1 MSRREPGIH
10 IKIKHRMLL
19 TTLHRNSQVTFWSMF
34 LKLEEKT
41 LQSSQTYLK
50 SLFCGIVNKH
60 ETNKLRFML
69 IIYTTTIIWMHKYQQ
84 IYAMSKISL
93 DTMNAMWS
101 WNRLLSFMWTWYW
114 LLLAA
119 SAELVGP
126 VERWGRLNSPNT
138 SFFELLWNGN
148 LSLSSNML
156 LTFSPLFVSQ
166 YLKAVLVGTNTNTS
180 ADADILRL
188 FS

>member
-19 TTLHRNSQVTFWSMF
+19 TTLHRKSQVTFWSMF

-41 LQSSQTYLK
+41 LQSSQTCLK
-50 SLFCGIVNKH
+50 SLFCGILNKH
-60 ETNKLRFML
+60 KSSKIRFML

-84 IYAMSKISL
+84 IYEMSKISL
-93 DTMNAMWS
+93 DTMNSMWS
-101 WNRLLSFMWTWYW
+101 WSRLLSLMWTWYW

-126 VERWGRLNSPNT
+126 VICWGRLNSPNT
-138 SFFELLWNGN
+138 SFLNYCETAISHSAQTRFWHFHLCSF
-148 LSLSSNML
+148 LS
-156 LTFSPLFVSQ
+156 
-166 YLKAVLVGTNTNTS
+166 
-180 ADADILRL
+180 I
-188 FS
+188 